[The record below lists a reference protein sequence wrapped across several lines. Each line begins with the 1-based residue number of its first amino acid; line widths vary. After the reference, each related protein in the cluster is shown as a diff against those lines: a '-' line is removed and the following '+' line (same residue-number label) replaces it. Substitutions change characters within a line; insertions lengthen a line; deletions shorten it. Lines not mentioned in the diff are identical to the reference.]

1 MKLSNSIKFLL
12 IANIAVFILDNL
24 LRLKGIELSDTCALY
39 YIGNGMGFG
48 GGKFMPHQIITYMF
62 MHASFM
68 HIFFNMF
75 ALWMFGRIM
84 ERYWDSKKF
93 LIYYFVCGIGA
104 GLTQEFG
111 QFMGIIPAVTNLG
124 PVCTLG
130 ASGAVFGILLAFG
143 LTFPDER
150 IFIIPIPFP
159 IKAKYFVFFY
169 AAVEVLEFLSVKDG
183 VAHLAHLGGM
193 LFGFL
198 LIIYWK
204 KNKDKDIN
212 NWKRNTTSSSRKKW
226 GNIFG
231 TQSGTYT
238 SYEETSTSTHN
249 TDYEYNARK
258 RAQAAEV
265 DRILD
270 KIRKGGY
277 ESLSSEEKQT
287 LFDASRK

>member
-12 IANIAVFILDNL
+12 TANIAVFILDNI
-24 LRLKGIELSDTCALY
+24 LRLKGIELSDSLALY
-39 YIGNGMGFG
+39 YIGNGIGFEH
-48 GGKFMPHQIITYMF
+48 GKFMPHQIISYMF

-75 ALWMFGRIM
+75 ALWMFGKIM
-84 ERYWDSKKF
+84 ERYWGSQKF

-104 GLTQEFG
+104 GLTQELG
-111 QFMGIIPAVTNLG
+111 QALG
-124 PVCTLG
+124 FINTVSCTLG

-143 LTFPDER
+143 MTFPNER

-169 AAVEVLEFLSVKDG
+169 AAVEVLEFLTVKDG

-198 LIIYWK
+198 LILYWN

-212 NWKRNTTSSSRKKW
+212 NWKRNTQKTSPNNRT

-231 TQSGTYT
+231 WGKSTTNTSSTYT
-238 SYEETSTSTHN
+238 PYEDVYPDHA
-249 TDYEYNARK
+249 YNARK
-258 RAQAAEV
+258 REESNEI

-277 ESLSSEEKQT
+277 ESLTAEEKKK
-287 LFDASRK
+287 LFDASKR

>member
-12 IANIAVFILDNL
+12 LANIAVFIVDKLMEM
-24 LRLKGIELSDTCALY
+24 RGVRLSDSLALY
-39 YIGNGMGFG
+39 YIGNGIGFEH
-48 GGKFMPHQIITYMF
+48 GKFMPHQIITYMF

-84 ERYWDSKKF
+84 ERYWGSQKF

-104 GLTQEFG
+104 GLTQELG
-111 QFMGIIPAVTNLG
+111 QAMGFIPTLS
-124 PVCTLG
+124 CTLG

-143 LTFPDER
+143 MTFPDER
-150 IFIIPIPFP
+150 IFIIPIPIP

-169 AAVEVLEFLSVKDG
+169 AVVEILEFLSVKDG

-193 LFGFL
+193 LFGLL
-198 LIIYWK
+198 LIIYWN

-212 NWKRNTTSSSRKKW
+212 NWKRKTTQTSSHNKP

-231 TQSGTYT
+231 WGRNSSNTSSTYT
-238 SYEETSTSTHN
+238 PYQDANSDHA
-249 TDYEYNARK
+249 YNARK
-258 RAQAAEV
+258 REEAREI

-270 KIRKGGY
+270 KIRQGGY
-277 ESLSSEEKQT
+277 DSLTAEEKKT
-287 LFDASRK
+287 LFEASRKQ

>member
-12 IANIAVFILDNL
+12 IANIVVFIFDKMMQA
-24 LRLKGIELSDTCALY
+24 RGVELSETLALY
-39 YIGNGMGFG
+39 YWGNGFGFQA
-48 GGKFMPHQIITYMF
+48 GKFMPHQIITYMF

-84 ERYWDSKKF
+84 ERYWGANKF

-104 GLTQEFG
+104 GLTQELG
-111 QFMGIIPAVTNLG
+111 QALG
-124 PVCTLG
+124 LITPMACTLG

-150 IFIIPIPFP
+150 IFIIPIPIP

-169 AAVEVLEFLSVKDG
+169 AAVEVLEFISVKDG

-198 LIIYWK
+198 LIKYWE
-204 KNKDKDIN
+204 KNKDRDIN
-212 NWKRNTTSSSRKKW
+212 NWKRSASGGGGNKSGNIFGWGKNYSTTSSS
-226 GNIFG
+226 
-231 TQSGTYT
+231 YT
-238 SYEETSTSTHN
+238 SYQDVNPDHQ
-249 TDYEYNARK
+249 YNARK
-258 RAQAAEV
+258 REEANEI

-277 ESLSSEEKQT
+277 DSLTAEEKKT

>member
-12 IANIAVFILDNL
+12 IANIVVYIFDNICKM
-24 LRLKGIELSDTCALY
+24 RGIDLSDTLSLY
-39 YIGNGMGFG
+39 YWGNGFGFER
-48 GGKFMPHQIITYMF
+48 GKFMPHQIITYMF

-75 ALWMFGRIM
+75 ALWMFGRVM
-84 ERYWDSKKF
+84 ERYWGSQKF

-111 QFMGIIPAVTNLG
+111 QELG
-124 PVCTLG
+124 LINPFACTLG

-143 LTFPDER
+143 MSFPNER

-159 IKAKYFVFFY
+159 IKAKYFLFFY
-169 AAVEVLEFLSVKDG
+169 AAVEVMEFLTVKDG

-198 LIIYWK
+198 LILYWK
-204 KNKDKDIN
+204 KNKNKDIGSWTRPTGAN
-212 NWKRNTTSSSRKKW
+212 SSKQGR

-231 TQSGTYT
+231 WGKSSSYSSTGTYT
-238 SYEETSTSTHN
+238 QYQDV
-249 TDYEYNARK
+249 TDDYQYNARK
-258 RAQAAEV
+258 REEANEI

-277 ESLSSEEKQT
+277 ESLSAEEKKK
-287 LFDASRK
+287 LFDASKK

>member
-1 MKLSNSIKFLL
+1 MKLSNSIKSLL
-12 IANIAVFILDNL
+12 IANIAVFIFDNIMQM
-24 LRLKGIELSDTCALY
+24 RGIDLSNSLALY
-39 YIGNGMGFG
+39 YIGNGFG
-48 GGKFMPHQIITYMF
+48 TQHGQFMPHQIITYMF

-75 ALWMFGRIM
+75 ALWMFGKIM
-84 ERYWDSKKF
+84 ERHWGSQKF

-104 GLTQEFG
+104 GITQELG
-111 QFMGIIPAVTNLG
+111 QAIGLIPIES
-124 PVCTLG
+124 CTLG

-143 LTFPDER
+143 LTYPNER
-150 IFIIPIPFP
+150 IFIIPIPIP

-169 AAVEVLEFLSVKDG
+169 AVVEIMEFLTVKDG

-198 LIIYWK
+198 LILYWN

-212 NWKRNTTSSSRKKW
+212 NWQRKYNTSSSNQKP

-231 TQSGTYT
+231 WGKKYT
-238 SYEETSTSTHN
+238 NNTSNYTPFKERN
-249 TDYEYNARK
+249 TDHEYNARK
-258 RAQAAEV
+258 RENAKEI

-277 ESLSSEEKQT
+277 ESLTSQEKQT
-287 LFDASRK
+287 LFDASKH

>member
-12 IANIAVFILDNL
+12 IANIVVYIFDNICQM
-24 LRLKGIELSDTCALY
+24 RGIELSNTLALY
-39 YIGNGMGFG
+39 YWGNGFGFEA
-48 GGKFMPHQIITYMF
+48 GKFMPHQIITYMF

-75 ALWMFGRIM
+75 ALWMFGRVM
-84 ERYWDSKKF
+84 ERYWGSQKF

-104 GLTQEFG
+104 GLTQEIG
-111 QFMGIIPAVTNLG
+111 QAMGFIIPNA
-124 PVCTLG
+124 CTLG

-150 IFIIPIPFP
+150 IFIIPIPIP

-169 AAVEVLEFLSVKDG
+169 AFVEILEFLTVKDG

-198 LIIYWK
+198 LIYYWK

-212 NWKRNTTSSSRKKW
+212 NWQRSATGNSSKKKSGSGFGW
-226 GNIFG
+226 GNYQNSS
-231 TQSGTYT
+231 TTTYT
-238 SYEETSTSTHN
+238 PYQDLSPDHQ
-249 TDYEYNARK
+249 YNARK
-258 RAQAAEV
+258 KEEANEI

-277 ESLSSEEKQT
+277 ESLTAEEKKK
-287 LFDASRK
+287 LFDASKK

>member
-1 MKLSNSIKFLL
+1 M
-12 IANIAVFILDNL
+12 
-24 LRLKGIELSDTCALY
+24 RGIELSNTLALY
-39 YIGNGMGFG
+39 YWGNGFGFEP
-48 GGKFMPHQIITYMF
+48 GKFMPHQIITYMF

-75 ALWMFGRIM
+75 ALWMFGRVM
-84 ERYWDSKKF
+84 ERYWGSQKF

-111 QFMGIIPAVTNLG
+111 QALG
-124 PVCTLG
+124 LITPFACTLG

-143 LTFPDER
+143 MTFPNER

-159 IKAKYFVFFY
+159 IKAKYFLFFY
-169 AAVEVLEFLSVKDG
+169 AAVEVMEFLTVKDG

-198 LIIYWK
+198 LILYWK
-204 KNKDKDIN
+204 KNKNKNIGS
-212 NWKRNTTSSSRKKW
+212 WKRAPGYNNNNQAK

-231 TQSGTYT
+231 WGKNATTTSSGTYT
-238 SYEETSTSTHN
+238 PYQDVTN
-249 TDYEYNARK
+249 DYQYNARK
-258 RAQAAEV
+258 KEEANEI

-277 ESLSSEEKQT
+277 DSLTAEEKKK
-287 LFDASRK
+287 LFDASKN